1 MKLPFHHRTSIRL
14 HAATKTSSDS
24 SKTRVR
30 LLSDNKDLGKKGD
43 IIMVSKAFWI
53 NVLQPKKGAEVI
65 SDAELL
71 RIETEAK
78 EASLKAV
85 ADAKETIEQI
95 SALEKI
101 SLKRKIGKNNKLFG
115 TVTVKNILDELK
127 LKVAP
132 HSAEVL
138 SLSRSIAMVKIV
150 DVNDPT
156 SAVDYSKVGEIRQG
170 GQFRVSLQ
178 VHPSLEHV
186 SFLLDILPE

>member
-1 MKLPFHHRTSIRL
+1 MNRL
-14 HAATKTSSDS
+14 MDGLVDA
-24 SKTRVR
+24 
-30 LLSDNKDLGKKGD
+30 NPDLCLCLTTGD

-95 SALEKI
+95 STLEKI

-170 GQFRVSLQ
+170 GQFRASLQ

>member
-1 MKLPFHHRTSIRL
+1 MDGLVDAKP
-14 HAATKTSSDS
+14 
-24 SKTRVR
+24 
-30 LLSDNKDLGKKGD
+30 DLCLCLTTGD

-85 ADAKETIEQI
+85 ADAKEAIEQI
-95 SALEKI
+95 STLEKI

-138 SLSRSIAMVKIV
+138 SLSRSIAMVKII

>member
-1 MKLPFHHRTSIRL
+1 MDGLID
-14 HAATKTSSDS
+14 TKP
-24 SKTRVR
+24 
-30 LLSDNKDLGKKGD
+30 DLCICSTTGD
-43 IIMVSKAFWI
+43 IIMVSKAFWT

-65 SDAELL
+65 TDTELL

-85 ADAKETIEQI
+85 ADAKEAIAQI
-95 SALEKI
+95 STLEKI

-115 TVTVKNILDELK
+115 TVTIKNILDELK

-132 HSAEVL
+132 HTAEVL
-138 SLSRSIAMVKIV
+138 SGRTIAIVKII
-150 DVNDPT
+150 DTNDPT

-170 GQFRVSLQ
+170 GQFRASLQ